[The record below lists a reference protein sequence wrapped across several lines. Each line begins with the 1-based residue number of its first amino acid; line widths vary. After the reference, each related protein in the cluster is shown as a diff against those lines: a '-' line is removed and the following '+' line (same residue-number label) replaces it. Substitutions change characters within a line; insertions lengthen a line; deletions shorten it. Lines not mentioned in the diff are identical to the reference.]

1 MDNPRQQQLP
11 QPGQQQLQD
20 MTAQQRHALMVNN
33 QQQAHMAAKREA
45 DLKDR
50 QNRILDMLK
59 PENKLKA
66 VAITSIEQYIAVD
79 TVYRSLR
86 NQDKKDRG
94 ATMAWCELHK
104 ASWIQHFPKTTADHK
119 ARIDQLCTAI
129 LDFSN
134 LIDRPNKRSAAEDP
148 SIANTAVEAVKA
160 LAPIEVQLLA
170 WKILCSTCD
179 AHCGRHN
186 IAMWNKQWKFRD
198 YDNFESRFQDVLV
211 AVARSKSIVK
221 SILDSDVPFAKRIA
235 AAPKD
240 ELRLKRGN
248 QAINDKRAHERDE
261 AKKLKQ
267 KHDDGKDGNAASE
280 AQPPTQSEHPNI
292 ANSGSQLLPPGFNE
306 ADLCLD
312 GDFDLNFATE
322 PSLQS
327 AGEDVQDHGETIY
340 NLNYGVHNDFF
351 APSTGSGPANNLK
364 FGASGSGAMHCVV
377 EDGAPQY
384 TQANAQQGITQV
396 NAGYNTDTAAAQAE
410 GARLGTG
417 HYQVHTN
424 LPLEPENSAALQQN
438 VFESP
443 AGHAASLGENPMDE
457 DLINMLSPELQQTL
471 TSLQGLP

>member
-11 QPGQQQLQD
+11 QPGQQQLQG
-20 MTAQQRHALMVNN
+20 MTAQQRHALMINN

-50 QNRILDMLK
+50 QDRILDMLK
-59 PENKLKA
+59 PENKHKA

-86 NQDKKDRG
+86 NQDKKGRG
-94 ATMAWCELHK
+94 ATMGG
-104 ASWIQHFPKTTADHK
+104 FPKTTADQK

-134 LIDRPNKRSAAEDP
+134 LIDRPNKRSAAEDT

-160 LAPIEVQLLA
+160 LASIEVQLLA

-186 IAMWNKQWKFRD
+186 IAMWNKQWKFRE

-211 AVARSKSIVK
+211 AVTRSKSIVK

-240 ELRLKRGN
+240 ELKLKRGN

-261 AKKLKQ
+261 AKKLKR
-267 KHDDGKDGNAASE
+267 KNDDGKSGNVASD
-280 AQPPTQSEHPNI
+280 
-292 ANSGSQLLPPGFNE
+292 QLLPPGFNE

-340 NLNYGVHNDFF
+340 NLNYGVHNDLF
-351 APSTGSGPANNLK
+351 AASTGSGPANNLT
-364 FGASGSGAMHCVV
+364 FGASGSGAMHCVA

-384 TQANAQQGITQV
+384 TQANTQQGITQV
-396 NAGYNTDTAAAQAE
+396 NAGYNTDTAAAQAG

-417 HYQVHTN
+417 HCQVHTN
-424 LPLEPENSAALQQN
+424 LPLEPENSVALQQN

-443 AGHAASLGENPMDE
+443 AGHAASLGGNAMDE
-457 DLINMLSPELQQTL
+457 DLINLLSPELQQTL